1 MVSTSRSRPVTAAAA
16 SPSSAAPAT
25 TAAALLGLLLLLLM
39 HRLIRSAKPVIQ
51 RRRGVAVLCLTLQ

>member
-1 MVSTSRSRPVTAAAA
+1 MISTSRSRPVTATAT
-16 SPSSAAPAT
+16 SSAPTAP
-25 TAAALLGLLLLLLM
+25 AAALLGLLLLLLM